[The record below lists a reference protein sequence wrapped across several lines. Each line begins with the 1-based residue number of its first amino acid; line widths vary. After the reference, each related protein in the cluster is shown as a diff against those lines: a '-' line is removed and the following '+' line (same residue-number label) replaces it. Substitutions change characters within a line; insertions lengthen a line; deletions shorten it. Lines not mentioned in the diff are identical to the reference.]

1 MDSDQLTKDVWHLG
15 PHDDCQLQ
23 HAHAHPRPR
32 PAEAPNASRR
42 FELHRDLDVSGV
54 SGTGVVAEGVA
65 FTDGT
70 AVVHWIAGEHHS
82 TVVWPDVAGVEAIHG
97 HGGAT
102 RLVWL
107 DR

>member
-1 MDSDQLTKDVWHLG
+1 MELNNAWLG
-15 PHDDCQLQ
+15 THHGCPIPYPHT
-23 HAHAHPRPR
+23 HPRPR
-32 PAEAPNASRR
+32 RAEAPNASRR
-42 FELHRDLDVSGV
+42 FELQRDLDVSGV
-54 SGTGVVAEGVA
+54 SGTGVVAEGI
-65 FTDGT
+65 

>member
-1 MDSDQLTKDVWHLG
+1 MEPDQLTTPLSYLG
-15 PHDDCQLQ
+15 PHDDCAIQ
-23 HAHAHPRPR
+23 HGHTHPRPR
-32 PAEAPNASRR
+32 LTDAPNASRR
-42 FELHRDLDVSGV
+42 FELQRDLDVSGV
-54 SGTGVVAEGVA
+54 SGTGVVAEGIA

-70 AVVHWIAGEHHS
+70 AAVHWIAGEHHS